1 MRGRSSKQSIKQFG
15 LLHSVRNDDC
25 GNIKIMLKYLIEK
38 EFKQTFRNA
47 IIPKLIFIFPFMVLL
62 VFPWAMNQEIKNINV
77 TIIDRDHSAWSKRLS
92 EKIGASTYFHLV
104 GFANSNDQGMTAIEE
119 GRTDMLLDIQPDFEK
134 NLINTGEASVMI
146 SANAVNIM
154 KGGLG
159 SGYMNA
165 IVQDFANEIRAE
177 RIQTSGQ
184 TGIPVIQV
192 IPQARFNV
200 FLDYKVFMIPAL
212 IVILMTLL
220 CGFLPALNI
229 VSEKEIGTI
238 EQINVTP
245 VKKISFILGK
255 LIPYW
260 AIGLFVF
267 TLAISLAA
275 LVYGLVPKGNLA
287 TIYLSVLVY
296 ISTVSGLGLVIS
308 NYSST
313 LQQAMFVIFFF
324 LIIFILI
331 SGLFTPIASMPMWA
345 QTFTYF
351 NPLRYFIEIMRM
363 IFLKG
368 SGFSDIWRQLAAL
381 ILYAFILNG
390 WALVSYRKRG

>member
-1 MRGRSSKQSIKQFG
+1 
-15 LLHSVRNDDC
+15 
-25 GNIKIMLKYLIEK
+25 MLRYLIEK

-47 IIPKLIFIFPFMVLL
+47 FIPKLILVFPFMVLL
-62 VFPWAMNQEIKNINV
+62 VFPWATNQEIKNINV
-77 TIIDRDHSAWSKRLS
+77 TVIDRDHSTWSKRLS
-92 EKIGASTYFHLV
+92 EKIGASTYFNLV
-104 GFANSNDQGMTAIEE
+104 SYANSNDEGMAVLED
-119 GRTDMLLDIQPDFEK
+119 GKTDMLLEIQPDFEK
-134 NLINTGEASVMI
+134 NLMNAGAADVMI

-177 RIQTSGQ
+177 RIQTSGK
-184 TGIPVIQV
+184 TELPLIQV
-192 IPQARFNV
+192 IPQGRFNV

-245 VKKISFILGK
+245 VKKFSFILGK

-260 AIGLFVF
+260 TIGLFVF
-267 TLAISLAA
+267 TLTLGLAA
-275 LVYGLVPKGNLA
+275 LIYGLVPKGNLL
-287 TIYLSVLVY
+287 TIYLSVLIY

-331 SGLFTPIASMPMWA
+331 SGLFTPIASMPQWA
-345 QTFTYF
+345 QIFTYF

-363 IFLKG
+363 TFLKG
-368 SGFSDIWRQLAAL
+368 SGFLDIWRQLAAL
-381 ILYAFILNG
+381 GVCALALNG
-390 WALVSYRKRG
+390 WALISYRKRG

>member
-1 MRGRSSKQSIKQFG
+1 
-15 LLHSVRNDDC
+15 
-25 GNIKIMLKYLIEK
+25 MLRYLIEK

-47 IIPKLIFIFPFMVLL
+47 FIPKLILIFPFLVLL
-62 VFPWAMNQEIKNINV
+62 VFPWATNQEIKNINV
-77 TIIDRDHSAWSKRLS
+77 TIIDRDHSDWSRRLS
-92 EKIGASTYFHLV
+92 EKIGASTYFNLV
-104 GFANSNDQGMTAIEE
+104 GYANSNEEGMTVIEN
-119 GRTDMLLDIQPDFEK
+119 GKSDMILDIQPDFEK
-134 NLINTGEASVMI
+134 NLMNTGEAAVMI

-177 RIQTSGQ
+177 RIQTLGN
-184 TGIPVIQV
+184 TNLPIIQV

-200 FLDYKVFMIPAL
+200 FLDYKIFMIPAL

-245 VKKISFILGK
+245 VDKFSFILGK

-260 AIGLFVF
+260 TIGLFVF
-267 TLAISLAA
+267 TLTLILAA
-275 LVYGLVPKGNLA
+275 LVYGLVPRGNLL
-287 TIYLSVLVY
+287 TIYFSVLIY
-296 ISTVSGLGLVIS
+296 ISTVSGLGLLIS

-313 LQQAMFVIFFF
+313 MQQAMFIIFFF
-324 LIIFILI
+324 IIIFILI
-331 SGLFTPIASMPMWA
+331 SGLFTPIVSMPKWA

-363 IFLKG
+363 VFLKG
-368 SGFSDIWRQLAAL
+368 SGFSDIWRQLASL
-381 ILYAFILNG
+381 IIYAFILDG

>member
-1 MRGRSSKQSIKQFG
+1 M
-15 LLHSVRNDDC
+15 
-25 GNIKIMLKYLIEK
+25 MLRYLIEK

-47 IIPKLIFIFPFMVLL
+47 FIPKLILIFPFLVLL
-62 VFPWAMNQEIKNINV
+62 VFPWATNQEIKNIDV
-77 TIIDRDHSAWSKRLS
+77 TVVDRDHSAWSKRLS
-92 EKIGASTYFHLV
+92 EKINTSTYFNLA
-104 GFANSNDQGMTAIEE
+104 GYAGSNNEGMIAVE
-119 GRTDMLLDIQPDFEK
+119 GGKTDMLLDIQPGFEK
-134 NLINTGEASVMI
+134 NLMTTGEASVMI
-146 SANAVNIM
+146 SVNAVNIM

-165 IVQDFANEIRAE
+165 IVQDFADEIRAE
-177 RIQTSGQ
+177 QIQTSGK
-184 TGIPVIQV
+184 TGLPLIQV
-192 IPQARFNV
+192 VLQGRFND

-238 EQINVTP
+238 EQLNVTP
-245 VKKISFILGK
+245 VDKGSFILGK

-260 AIGLFVF
+260 TIGLFVF
-267 TLAISLAA
+267 SVTLGLSA
-275 LVYGLVPKGNLA
+275 LIYGLVPKGNLL
-287 TIYLSVLVY
+287 TIYLSVLIY
-296 ISTVSGLGLVIS
+296 ISTISGLGLMIS

-313 LQQAMFVIFFF
+313 LQQAMFIIFFF
-324 LIIFILI
+324 LLIFLLI
-331 SGLFTPIASMPMWA
+331 SGLFTPITSMPQWA

-381 ILYAFILNG
+381 GVYALILNS
-390 WALVSYRKRG
+390 WALASYRKRG

>member
-1 MRGRSSKQSIKQFG
+1 
-15 LLHSVRNDDC
+15 
-25 GNIKIMLKYLIEK
+25 MLRYLIEK

-47 IIPKLIFIFPFMVLL
+47 FIPKLILGFPFLVLL
-62 VFPWAMNQEIKNINV
+62 VFPWATNQEIKNINV
-77 TIIDRDHSAWSKRLS
+77 TIIDKDHSSWSQRLS
-92 EKIGASTYFHLV
+92 EKIGASTYFNLV
-104 GFANSNDQGMTAIEE
+104 GYADSNDEGMAILEN
-119 GRTDMLLDIQPDFEK
+119 GKSDMLLDIQPDFEK
-134 NLINTGEASVMI
+134 DLINKGKADVMI

-165 IVQDFANEIRAE
+165 IVQDFANEIRSE
-177 RIQTSGQ
+177 QIQTSGK
-184 TGIPVIQV
+184 IDLPMIQV
-192 IPQARFNV
+192 IPQGRFNV

-245 VKKISFILGK
+245 VKKFSFILGK

-260 AIGLFVF
+260 TIGLFVF
-267 TLAISLAA
+267 TVTLCLAA
-275 LVYGLVPKGNLA
+275 LVYGLVPRGNLL
-287 TIYLSVLVY
+287 TIYFSVLVY
-296 ISTVSGLGLVIS
+296 ITTVSGLGLLIS

-331 SGLFTPIASMPMWA
+331 SGLFTPIASMPKWA

-368 SGFSDIWRQLAAL
+368 SGFSNIWRQLVSL
-381 ILYAFILNG
+381 IFYAFILNS
-390 WALVSYRKRG
+390 WALISYRKRG

>member
-1 MRGRSSKQSIKQFG
+1 
-15 LLHSVRNDDC
+15 
-25 GNIKIMLKYLIEK
+25 LIEK
-38 EFKQTFRNA
+38 EFKQTYRNA
-47 IIPKLIFIFPFMVLL
+47 FIPKLIFAFPFLVLL
-62 VFPWAMNQEIKNINV
+62 VFPWATNQEIKNIDV
-77 TIIDRDHSAWSKRLS
+77 TVIDRDHSSWSKRLS
-92 EKIGASTYFHLV
+92 EKVGASTYFNLI
-104 GFANSNDQGMTAIEE
+104 GYAGSNDEGMITVENGKA
-119 GRTDMLLDIQPDFEK
+119 DMLLDIPPDFEK
-134 NLINTGEASVMI
+134 NLINRGETKVMI

-159 SGYMNA
+159 SGYMNV
-165 IVQDFANEIRAE
+165 IMQDFADEIRRE
-177 RIQTSGQ
+177 QIQTSGK
-184 TGIPVIQV
+184 TELPVIQV
-192 IPQARFNV
+192 IPQGRFNV

-238 EQINVTP
+238 EQMNVTP
-245 VKKISFILGK
+245 VKKFSFILGK

-267 TLAISLAA
+267 TLALGLSA
-275 LVYGLVPKGNLA
+275 LIYGLVPKGNLL
-287 TIYLSVLVY
+287 TVYLSVLIY
-296 ISTVSGLGLVIS
+296 ITAVSGLGLLIS

-331 SGLFTPIASMPMWA
+331 SGLFTPIASMPHWA
-345 QTFTYF
+345 QVFTYF

-363 IFLKG
+363 TFLKG
-368 SGFSDIWRQLAAL
+368 SGFLDIWQQLAAL
-381 ILYAFILNG
+381 VVCAFILNG
-390 WALVSYRKRG
+390 WALISYRKKG

>member
-1 MRGRSSKQSIKQFG
+1 
-15 LLHSVRNDDC
+15 
-25 GNIKIMLKYLIEK
+25 MLQYLIEK

-47 IIPKLIFIFPFMVLL
+47 FIPKLILAFPFMVLL
-62 VFPWAMNQEIKNINV
+62 VFPWATNQEIKNINV
-77 TIIDRDHSAWSKRLS
+77 TVIDRDHSSWSKRLS
-92 EKIGASTYFHLV
+92 EKLGASTYFNLV
-104 GFANSNDQGMTAIEE
+104 NYVNSNDEGMAVFED
-119 GRTDMLLDIQPDFEK
+119 GKTDMLLEIQPDFEK
-134 NLINTGEASVMI
+134 NLMNAGAADVMI

-177 RIQTSGQ
+177 RIQTSGK
-184 TGIPVIQV
+184 TELPLIQV
-192 IPQARFNV
+192 ISQGRFNI

-260 AIGLFVF
+260 TIGLFVF
-267 TLAISLAA
+267 TLTLGLAA
-275 LVYGLVPKGNLA
+275 LIYGLVPKGNLL
-287 TIYLSVLVY
+287 TIYLSVLIY

-331 SGLFTPIASMPMWA
+331 SGLFTPIASMPQWA
-345 QTFTYF
+345 QIFTYF

-363 IFLKG
+363 TFLKG

-381 ILYAFILNG
+381 GVWALALNG
-390 WALVSYRKRG
+390 WALMSYRKRR

>member
-1 MRGRSSKQSIKQFG
+1 
-15 LLHSVRNDDC
+15 
-25 GNIKIMLKYLIEK
+25 MLKYLIEK

-47 IIPKLIFIFPFMVLL
+47 IIPKLILIFPFMVLL
-62 VFPWAMNQEIKNINV
+62 VFPWATNQEIKNINV
-77 TIIDRDHSAWSKRLS
+77 TIIDQDHSAWSRRLS
-92 EKIGASTYFHLV
+92 EKIGASTYFNLV
-104 GFANSNDQGMTAIEE
+104 GYANSNDEGMTGIEN
-119 GRTDMLLDIQPDFEK
+119 GKSDMLLDIQPDFEK
-134 NLINTGEASVMI
+134 NLMNTGEAKIMI
-146 SANAVNIM
+146 SANTVNIM

-165 IVQDFANEIRAE
+165 IIQDFANEIRGE
-177 RIQTSGQ
+177 LIQTSGQ
-184 TGIPVIQV
+184 AGLPMIQV
-192 IPQARFNV
+192 IPQTRFNV

-212 IVILMTLL
+212 MVILMTIL

-245 VKKISFILGK
+245 VKKFPFILGK

-260 AIGLFVF
+260 TIGLFVF
-267 TLAISLAA
+267 TVTLILAA
-275 LVYGLVPKGNLA
+275 LVYGLVPRGNLL

-296 ISTVSGLGLVIS
+296 ISTVSGLGLMIS

-313 LQQAMFVIFFF
+313 MQQAMFVIFFF

-331 SGLFTPIASMPMWA
+331 SGLFTPIASMPEWA

-381 ILYAFILNG
+381 IFYAFILNG

>member
-1 MRGRSSKQSIKQFG
+1 
-15 LLHSVRNDDC
+15 
-25 GNIKIMLKYLIEK
+25 MLRYLIEK

-47 IIPKLIFIFPFMVLL
+47 FIPKMILVFPFMVLL
-62 VFPWAMNQEIKNINV
+62 VFPWATNQEIKNINV
-77 TIIDRDHSAWSKRLS
+77 TVIDRDHSAWSKRLS
-92 EKIGASTYFHLV
+92 EKIGASTYFNLV
-104 GFANSNDQGMTAIEE
+104 GYANSNVEGMAVLED
-119 GRTDMLLDIQPDFEK
+119 GKTDMLLDIQPDFEK
-134 NLINTGEASVMI
+134 NLMNAGEAAVMI

-165 IVQDFANEIRAE
+165 IVQDFADEIRAE
-177 RIQTSGQ
+177 RIQTSGK
-184 TGIPVIQV
+184 IDLPLIQV
-192 IPQARFNV
+192 IPQGRFNV

-245 VKKISFILGK
+245 VKKFSFILGK

-260 AIGLFVF
+260 TIGLFVF
-267 TLAISLAA
+267 TLTLGLAA
-275 LVYGLVPKGNLA
+275 LIYGLIPKGNLL
-287 TIYLSVLVY
+287 TIYLSVLIY

-331 SGLFTPIASMPMWA
+331 SGLFTPIASMPQWA

-363 IFLKG
+363 TFLKG
-368 SGFSDIWRQLAAL
+368 SGFPDIWRQLAAL
-381 ILYAFILNG
+381 GACAFVLNG
-390 WALVSYRKRG
+390 WALISYRKRG

>member
-1 MRGRSSKQSIKQFG
+1 
-15 LLHSVRNDDC
+15 
-25 GNIKIMLKYLIEK
+25 MLKYLIEK

-119 GRTDMLLDIQPDFEK
+119 GKTDMLLDIQPDFEK

-165 IVQDFANEIRAE
+165 IVQDFANEIRSE
-177 RIQTSGQ
+177 RIGISGQ

-267 TLAISLAA
+267 TLTISLAA

-331 SGLFTPIASMPMWA
+331 SGLFTPISSMPMWA